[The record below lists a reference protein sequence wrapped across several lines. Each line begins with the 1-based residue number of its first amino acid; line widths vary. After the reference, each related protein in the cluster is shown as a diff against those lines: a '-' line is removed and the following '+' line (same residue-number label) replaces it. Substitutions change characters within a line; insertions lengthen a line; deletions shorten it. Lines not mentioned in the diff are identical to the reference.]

1 MERSLVIIKPDAMKR
16 NLATTILSR
25 FEQQGLKLIALKMI
39 HISEALASKHYYAH
53 KDKPF
58 YDELIEF
65 ISSSP
70 VIAAVFQGEHAVE
83 VIRNIMGT
91 TDPSQ
96 AEVGTTRAD
105 FGLDIQRNAVHGSD
119 SIETAN
125 QEIALFFSE
134 SELFD

>member
-39 HISEALASKHYYAH
+39 HISEALASRHYYAH

-65 ISSSP
+65 IRRQK
-70 VIAAVFQGEHAVE
+70 VFKILGGG
-83 VIRNIMGT
+83 GT
-91 TDPSQ
+91 GKGDQ
-96 AEVGTTRAD
+96 VDG
-105 FGLDIQRNAVHGSD
+105 FFLQLLDQQIDVVRD
-119 SIETAN
+119 
-125 QEIALFFSE
+125 LFSE
-134 SELFD
+134 VDDYLINHGPHVTKFNR